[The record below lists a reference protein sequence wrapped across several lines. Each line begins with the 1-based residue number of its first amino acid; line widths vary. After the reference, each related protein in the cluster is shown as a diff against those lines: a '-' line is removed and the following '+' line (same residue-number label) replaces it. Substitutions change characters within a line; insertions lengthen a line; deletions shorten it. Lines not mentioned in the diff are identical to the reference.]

1 MESLN
6 LGFKSSCETKTGIQS
21 RVLNHFWWVFK
32 ARFKA
37 IVRVSKL
44 GYVFEVRFQL
54 CEGKPQYWDLLF
66 LDLIFRMRLAKR
78 FFEGLYFF
86 ELSVLVA
93 RRRSRK

>member
-66 LDLIFRMRLAKR
+66 LDLIFRMRLEMQSVFLKD
-78 FFEGLYFF
+78 FIS
-86 ELSVLVA
+86 LS
-93 RRRSRK
+93 